1 MQDMNFTETDR
12 ETETE
17 AETEAQRE
25 AQRDR
30 DRETPTSSPPPPFQL
45 NPDPLWH
52 PTGGHHGD
60 ISTMDF
66 LQPAMLAT
74 GAEDGTIKIWNTN
87 LMKTV
92 ADFNP
97 REAVRQRVPSA
108 NHSTGVQSLL
118 ATANKTPVDRVLWL
132 RTRVKAGRRA
142 KTASLVA
149 SGQGGLCQ
157 FWSPFKGTL
166 MGWFTASHSRLANE
180 VCVCV
185 CVCVC
190 VFVCVCVCVFV
201 CVSVCL

>member
-1 MQDMNFTETDR
+1 
-12 ETETE
+12 
-17 AETEAQRE
+17 
-25 AQRDR
+25 
-30 DRETPTSSPPPPFQL
+30 
-45 NPDPLWH
+45 
-52 PTGGHHGD
+52 
-60 ISTMDF
+60 MDF

-185 CVCVC
+185 CVCLCVC
-190 VFVCVCVCVFV
+190 VFVCLCVCVFVCLCVCVCVCVCLCLCLCLRCV
-201 CVSVCL
+201 CVCACVCMHGANQRPRGNHLPMSALYGHMWE